1 MSTPTRGTSNTLLSL
16 PLPSP
21 TPKAPSGYPDL
32 YRKRRET
39 AKIQMLEREISFLEE
54 ELKSSE
60 GLQPASRCCKEIA
73 DFVMANSDPL
83 LPTSK
88 KNHQSLTSLALTCL
102 GSAIGAV
109 MGALNIKT
117 CQVAVPTANHAI
129 AVLVVFHLPIALA
142 ALMEDHIAA
151 KIAVVAKIVALSQV
165 AILGGLFPLA
175 ASANALALALAQ
187 NVPRAIDSDNKVFD
201 FPEISYSNLVKEIA
215 LPRKNLIL
223 PKMTSGFTQNKKQL
237 EVAN

>member
-1 MSTPTRGTSNTLLSL
+1 M
-16 PLPSP
+16 
-21 TPKAPSGYPDL
+21 
-32 YRKRRET
+32 
-39 AKIQMLEREISFLEE
+39 
-54 ELKSSE
+54 
-60 GLQPASRCCKEIA
+60 
-73 DFVMANSDPL
+73 
-83 LPTSK
+83 
-88 KNHQSLTSLALTCL
+88 TSLALTCL

-117 CQVAVPTANHAI
+117 CQVAVPTANHAT

-187 NVPRAIDSDNKVFD
+187 NVPRFVHVVVVQIAVGT
-201 FPEISYSNLVKEIA
+201 LVHVSSIV
-215 LPRKNLIL
+215 L
-223 PKMTSGFTQNKKQL
+223 PKKFLKLLFSIKIVFI
-237 EVAN
+237 VAIS

>member
-60 GLQPASRCCKEIA
+60 GLQPASRCCKEYWPFCA
-73 DFVMANSDPL
+73 V
-83 LPTSK
+83 
-88 KNHQSLTSLALTCL
+88 TSLALTCL

-117 CQVAVPTANHAI
+117 CQVAVPTANHAT

-187 NVPRAIDSDNKVFD
+187 NVPSPSDLRAIDSDNKVFD

>member
-1 MSTPTRGTSNTLLSL
+1 
-16 PLPSP
+16 
-21 TPKAPSGYPDL
+21 
-32 YRKRRET
+32 
-39 AKIQMLEREISFLEE
+39 
-54 ELKSSE
+54 
-60 GLQPASRCCKEIA
+60 
-73 DFVMANSDPL
+73 
-83 LPTSK
+83 
-88 KNHQSLTSLALTCL
+88 
-102 GSAIGAV
+102 

-117 CQVAVPTANHAI
+117 CQVAVPTANHAT

-187 NVPRAIDSDNKVFD
+187 NVPSPSDLRAIDSDNKVFD